1 MRESNAI
8 FPEIKYNVRK
18 CLECDDIFTPAYRH
32 PHQKFCK
39 NPIRCRHRDAR
50 RKSLSHQRLMRNP
63 AYCQSLSQRKSR
75 EYYHRKNLRTLRQTP
90 EIISPSL
97 HLYMCSSHSVSSL
110 KSMQAQ
116 GQAPEIRPPNSGARA
131 VVISSFFKSNALQAT
146 EQAMENSYTHSSFSV
161 NVQCRAFSFLN
172 LQIPGMLSDTV
183 RSKTTSNSLFSHSK
197 SSQAP
202 EQAPEIPAS
211 GQESFERLELTML
224 GLIRLVT
231 DIKASEELRELQE
244 RCYQFGKECFLPGIG
259 RTGICTS
266 LNSVSPHP
274 G

>member
-1 MRESNAI
+1 MQSSQKSSMIYVNVSNVMI
-8 FPEIKYNVRK
+8 FLPQLTGIHIKSFAK
-18 CLECDDIFTPAYRH
+18 SDLLPPPGCSAKISKPPTF
-32 PHQKFCK
+32 
-39 NPIRCRHRDAR
+39 DA
-50 RKSLSHQRLMRNP
+50 KSGL
-63 AYCQSLSQRKSR
+63 
-75 EYYHRKNLRTLRQTP
+75 
-90 EIISPSL
+90 SPSPFSKEKPGIL
-97 HLYMCSSHSVSSL
+97 SSQKLENIETSAGTGTGNTTFKFWGTSSCNIIIF
-110 KSMQAQ
+110 KSNTL
-116 GQAPEIRPPNSGARA
+116 QAPE
-131 VVISSFFKSNALQAT
+131 QAP
-146 EQAMENSYTHSSFSV
+146 ENSYTHSCFSV
-161 NVQCRAFSFLN
+161 NIQCLAFSSLN
-172 LQIPGMLSDTV
+172 LQIPGMLSGTV
-183 RSKTTSNSLFSHSK
+183 RSKTTSNSLFSSSK

>member
-8 FPEIKYNVRK
+8 FPEIKYDLRK

-39 NPIRCRHRDAR
+39 NPICCRHRDAR

-63 AYCQSLSQRKSR
+63 AYRQALSQRKSR
-75 EYYHRKNLRTLRQTP
+75 EYYHRKNLRTLRQAP
-90 EIISPSL
+90 E
-97 HLYMCSSHSVSSL
+97 
-110 KSMQAQ
+110 
-116 GQAPEIRPPNSGARA
+116 QAPEIRPSNSGERA
-131 VVISSFFKSNALQAT
+131 VVISSFFKSNTLQAP
-146 EQAMENSYTHSSFSV
+146 EQAPENSYTHSCFSV
-161 NVQCRAFSFLN
+161 NVQCLAFSSLN
-172 LQIPGMLSDTV
+172 LQIPGMLSGTV
-183 RSKTTSNSLFSHSK
+183 RSKTTSNSLFSSSK

-266 LNSVSPHP
+266 LNSVSPPP